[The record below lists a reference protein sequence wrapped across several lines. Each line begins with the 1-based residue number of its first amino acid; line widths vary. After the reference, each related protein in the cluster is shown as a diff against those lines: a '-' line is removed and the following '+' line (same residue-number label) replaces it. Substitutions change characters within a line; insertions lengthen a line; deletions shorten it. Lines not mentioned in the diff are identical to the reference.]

1 MTLEKDDVTRYTL
14 VYRILKECIAK
25 IFYNY
30 GTQPCTVSNSTQG
43 KTTYQK
49 TVATCT
55 FIQLYTVLFN
65 E

>member
-1 MTLEKDDVTRYTL
+1 MTLEKDDITRYTL

-30 GTQPCTVSNSTQG
+30 STQPCTVSNKTQG
-43 KTTYQK
+43 NSTYQK
-49 TVATCT
+49 NST
-55 FIQLYTVLFN
+55 FIQLYAVLFN